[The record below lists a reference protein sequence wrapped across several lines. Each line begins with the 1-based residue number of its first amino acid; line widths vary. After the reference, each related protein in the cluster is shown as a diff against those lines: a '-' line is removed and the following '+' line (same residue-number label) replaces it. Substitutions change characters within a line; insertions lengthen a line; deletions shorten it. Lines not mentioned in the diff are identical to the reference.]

1 MARKK
6 STTTTAEF
14 KEAEEQKTTL
24 AAVRLKR
31 KMTDTVTVYE
41 CSECHATMWAE
52 LPQCP
57 KCGVSFVKTQI

>member
-14 KEAEEQKTTL
+14 KKVEEQKTTP
-24 AAVRLKR
+24 AVRYKR

-57 KCGVSFVKTQI
+57 KCGVSFVKTEI

>member
-1 MARKK
+1 MARKRA
-6 STTTTAEF
+6 TTTTAEF
-14 KEAEEQKTTL
+14 KEAEEQKTTP
-24 AAVRLKR
+24 AVRLKR